1 MTSTVG
7 IVDLKEDIS
16 KRTIHPPSL
25 TVIAFNYLQSFGGG
39 RGGGGG
45 GDNAQCESAPR
56 PPVQE
61 YKKKPGLD
69 RVKTF

>member
-45 GDNAQCESAPR
+45 ETTHNVNQ
-56 PPVQE
+56 PPVPPSKNT
-61 YKKKPGLD
+61 KKSP
-69 RVKTF
+69 V